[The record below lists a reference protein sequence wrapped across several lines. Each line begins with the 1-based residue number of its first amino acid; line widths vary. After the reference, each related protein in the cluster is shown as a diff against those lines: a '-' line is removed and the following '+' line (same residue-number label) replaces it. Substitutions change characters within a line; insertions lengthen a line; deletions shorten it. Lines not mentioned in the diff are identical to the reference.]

1 MPFHFKMAAEDY
13 LRKLCISQAY
23 VRGYLVRKKFQSLH
37 QDYESIVKEIE
48 GDMDLLEW
56 DGKELPRP
64 KFRNQNAKING
75 VNNVT
80 KRKISESLCPEG
92 EKNEICPLF
101 EVDEPEKDYCETR
114 THSTTKNIPSLPE
127 HLEVPS
133 TLIAVPS
140 SRDQAPD
147 KIEAV
152 IQPLGTEK
160 ASSASDGRKDSDN
173 TMNFTDVTSVWN
185 STVLEV
191 SSNVISAEPL
201 CKLQKKEMPTTLEGL
216 QKYRSSLAM
225 ELLWLQQAIAS
236 RKNYLILKQRLGT
249 PER

>member
-1 MPFHFKMAAEDY
+1 
-13 LRKLCISQAY
+13 
-23 VRGYLVRKKFQSLH
+23 
-37 QDYESIVKEIE
+37 
-48 GDMDLLEW
+48 MDLLEW

-64 KFRNQNAKING
+64 KFRNQIPKKWNLPRQRKKTVRNEETPSLDLSLAASSSETDTNAKING